1 MKRKFLGAM
10 SLVVALPFAGVLS
23 ATAAASVATAPA
35 ANVQQGKT
43 ITVKGKVLDKTGEPI
58 IGANVRVVGTASG
71 ASTDLDGNFTLSV
84 PANASLA
91 ISYVGMKP
99 QTIAIAGRTQ
109 LEVVL
114 EDESQSLDAV
124 VVTALGIK
132 RSQKAL
138 SYNVQE
144 MKSDALTTVKDAN
157 FMNALSGK
165 VAGVNIN
172 ASASGIGG
180 ATRVVMRGPKSLNQS
195 NQALYVIDGVPMFN
209 VNGGQSEGMY
219 ASQPKGEGISDI
231 NPDDIESMSVLSGPA
246 AAALYGSSAA
256 QGVIMITTKKG
267 KEGKVSVMLS
277 NSSSFSNPFVMPQFQ
292 NEYVNNPGET
302 RSWGAKQASRFGAFD
317 PADFF
322 NTGTS
327 ILNTASLTVG
337 SEKNQTYLSIG
348 TSNATGIIPNSAYDK
363 YNFTFRNTTKFLQD
377 KMTLDFGFNFIKQDD
392 KNLMAQGQYLNPL
405 VPLYLFPRGESFD
418 AVRTFEVWDPVRKI
432 YTQNWGYGN
441 DFQMQNPYWV
451 AHRMNRTSDKKR
463 YMGNINLKYQVLDW
477 LDVTGRVRAD
487 VSNTLYEDKRHA
499 STIMV
504 FAHSPAGYYGYE
516 KGEDIAVYADLM
528 ANINKTFGE
537 DYSLSANVG
546 LSTNRSYSESRGF
559 WAGLRNIPNF
569 FSPQEQDYG
578 TPTGANRATYY
589 DHRHVTNSAFASAEL
604 GYKRMLY
611 LTLTGR
617 SDWDSALAY
626 TSSNPFFYP
635 SVGLSGI
642 ISEMVQLPDWF
653 DYLKVRASW
662 AKVGSPI
669 PQQLSSPYRYEYDP
683 ATQSYSTV
691 TYKFPEQFKP
701 EMTTSWEAGVTAKFF
716 RNKLSLDATI
726 YQSNTHNQTFPVPYT
741 QEPGYSSIYIQ
752 AGDVQNR
759 GIELSLS
766 YNQQFSKSFD
776 WTTTLTFSAN
786 ENRINELYEGLDN
799 PINKGGLNGANV
811 YLRPG
816 GTMGDIYIDKA
827 VRRDSEGNPALDAL
841 GNMTIETLS
850 TPRYAGSV
858 LPDANLGWRN
868 DFSWRGFNFGFLLT
882 ARLGGI
888 VLSQTQAILDSYGVS
903 KASADARNNG
913 GIAFNKGTID
923 AQNFYSAVGGES
935 PLWSEYIYDATNV
948 RLQEAF
954 ISYTLPKK
962 WFKDKANVSLGLTAR
977 NLLMIYN
984 KAPFD
989 PEVTASTGTYY
1000 QGFDYFMQPSLRN
1013 FGFNVKVQF

>member
-1 MKRKFLGAM
+1 MKRKFFGAM
-10 SLVVALPFAGVLS
+10 SLVMALPFSGVLD
-23 ATAAASVATAPA
+23 ATAATASHTAPA
-35 ANVQQGKT
+35 SSAEMQQKT
-43 ITVKGKVLDKTGEPI
+43 ITVKGKIVDKSGEPI
-58 IGANVRVVGTASG
+58 IGANILVKGTTAGAVTDFDGNYSLSVAPTAS
-71 ASTDLDGNFTLSV
+71 LV
-84 PANASLA
+84 

-99 QTIAIAGRTQ
+99 QTIPVSGRTQ
-109 LEVVL
+109 IDVTL
-114 EDESQSLDAV
+114 EDEATGLDQV

-132 RSQKAL
+132 RSTKAL

-144 MKSDALTTVKDAN
+144 MKADALTTVKDAN

-172 ASASGIGG
+172 ASSSGVGG

-209 VNGGQSEGMY
+209 SNGGTAEGMY

-277 NSSSFSNPFVMPQFQ
+277 NSTSFSNPFVMPKFQ
-292 NEYVNNPGET
+292 SEYVNHLGDV
-302 RSWGAKQASRFGAFD
+302 RSWGDKQASRFGAYN

-327 ILNTASLTVG
+327 IQNTASLTVG
-337 SEKNQTYLSIG
+337 SERSQTYLSVG

-363 YNFTFRNTTKFLQD
+363 YNFTFRNTTKFLND
-377 KMTLDFGFNFIKQDD
+377 KLTLDFGFNYIKQND
-392 KNLMAQGQYLNPL
+392 KNLMAQGQYFNPL
-405 VPLYLFPRGESFD
+405 VPLYLFPRGENFE
-418 AVRTFEVWDPVRKI
+418 AIRTFEVWDPVRKI
-432 YTQNWGYGN
+432 YTQNWNYG
-441 DFQMQNPYWV
+441 DDYKMQNPYWV
-451 AHRMNRTSDKKR
+451 AHRMNRTNDKNR
-463 YMGNINLKYQVLDW
+463 YMANLNLKYQVLSW

-487 VSNTLYEDKRHA
+487 VSNNHSEDKRYA
-499 STIMV
+499 STLSI
-504 FAHSPAGYYGYE
+504 FTGSEYGYYGYT
-516 KGEDIAVYADLM
+516 KGQDVAVYADLM
-528 ANINKTFGE
+528 ANINKTFG
-537 DYSLSANVG
+537 DDLSLSGNLG
-546 LSTNRSYSESRGF
+546 LSTNRTFSEATGF
-559 WAGLRNIPNF
+559 AAGLRSISNF
-569 FSPQEQDYG
+569 FTPLQQDYG
-578 TPTGANRATYY
+578 TPTQRNRPSYH
-589 DHRHVTNSAFASAEL
+589 DHRHITNSAFASAEL

-617 SDWDSALAY
+617 TDWDSALAY
-626 TSSNPFFYP
+626 TNSNPFFYP

-642 ISEMVQLPDWF
+642 VSEMIKLPKWF
-653 DYLKVRASW
+653 DYLKLRASW

-669 PQQLSSPYRYEYDP
+669 PAQLSSPYRYTYD
-683 ATQSYSTV
+683 AANQSYATI
-691 TYKFPEQFKP
+691 TYKFPNEFKP
-701 EMTTSWEAGVTAKFF
+701 EMTTSWEAGITAKFF
-716 RNKLSLDATI
+716 KNRLSLDATV
-726 YQSNTHNQTFPVPYT
+726 YQSNTHNQTFTVPYT
-741 QEPGYSSIYIQ
+741 EEPGYSARYIQ
-752 AGDVQNR
+752 AGNVRNR

-766 YNQQFSKSFD
+766 YNQQLAKEFD
-776 WTTTLTFSAN
+776 WNTTVTFSAN
-786 ENRINELYEGLDN
+786 ENRIIDSGSAT
-799 PINKGGLNGANV
+799 PISRGGLNGAHI
-811 YLRPG
+811 YTQTG
-816 GTMGDIYIDKA
+816 GTMGDVYVDKA
-827 VRRDSEGNPALDAL
+827 IKRDREGYPILDAL
-841 GNMTIETLS
+841 GNVVVES
-850 TPRYAGSV
+850 VPAYYVGSV
-858 LPDANLGWRN
+858 LPNANLGWRN
-868 DFSWRGFNFGFLLT
+868 DFSFKGFNLGFLIT

-903 KASADARNNG
+903 QASATVRNNG
-913 GIAFNKGTID
+913 GVDFNRGKVD
-923 AQNFYSAVGGES
+923 AQTYFTAVGGDN

-962 WFKDKANVSLGLTAR
+962 WFKNKLGVSLGLTAR

-1013 FGFNVKVQF
+1013 FGFNIKVQF